1 MSCIRGNAAHHAMA
15 RGRGNVAHQAMGRSR
30 GSIAHYS
37 HSRGFTLL
45 EVMLAF
51 VLLAT
56 AMGLLI
62 AMLSNGLRQVRQAQD
77 ETDAALY
84 AQSLLDQI
92 GVLEAIVPVQREGEF
107 DHGRYRYQLQI
118 SAARDPIPPRVLPNA
133 PEAAATVTIA
143 APKLYR
149 IALLVTWGAAQ
160 PAQRLQLVT
169 LRARAA
175 PLFEGNRQ

>member
-1 MSCIRGNAAHHAMA
+1 MSRGCGNAAHHAMS
-15 RGRGNVAHQAMGRSR
+15 RGRSNA
-30 GSIAHYS
+30 AHYS
-37 HSRGFTLL
+37 HARGFTLL

-92 GVLEAIVPVQREGEF
+92 GVLEAIVPAQREGEF

-118 SAARDPIPPRVLPNA
+118 SEARDPIPPRVLPNA
-133 PEAAATVTIA
+133 PATPATVTIA

-175 PLFEGNRQ
+175 PLFEGLRQ

>member
-1 MSCIRGNAAHHAMA
+1 MSRSRRTGAHYATGRGRRTFAHH
-15 RGRGNVAHQAMGRSR
+15 SP
-30 GSIAHYS
+30 
-37 HSRGFTLL
+37 SRGFTLL

-92 GVLEAIVPVQREGEF
+92 GVLEPIVPLQREGEF
-107 DHGRYRYQLQI
+107 DRGRYRYQLQI
-118 SAARDPIPPRVLPNA
+118 SEARDPIPPRVLPDA
-133 PEAAATVTIA
+133 PTTPGTVTLA

-149 IALLVTWGAAQ
+149 VAVLVTWGAAQ
-160 PAQRLQLVT
+160 PAQQLQLVT

-175 PLFEGNRQ
+175 PLFEGIRQ

>member
-1 MSCIRGNAAHHAMA
+1 MSCSNGNAAHHAMSPSRSNA
-15 RGRGNVAHQAMGRSR
+15 AKHAMNCSRVNVARRSHA
-30 GSIAHYS
+30 G
-37 HSRGFTLL
+37 GFTLL

-107 DHGRYRYQLQI
+107 DHGRYHYQLQI
-118 SAARDPIPPRVLPNA
+118 SEARDPIPPRVLPNA
-133 PEAAATVTIA
+133 PATPATVTIA
-143 APKLYR
+143 APKLFR
-149 IALLVTWGAAQ
+149 IAVLVTWGAAQ
-160 PAQRLQLVT
+160 QTQRLQLVT

-175 PLFEGNRQ
+175 PLFEGSRQ

>member
-1 MSCIRGNAAHHAMA
+1 MSRSRRNGAPRAMHHGPGRDTLRAIGH
-15 RGRGNVAHQAMGRSR
+15 GRGYS
-30 GSIAHYS
+30 AHYS
-37 HSRGFTLL
+37 PSRGFTLL

-118 SAARDPIPPRVLPNA
+118 SEARDPIPPRVLPNA
-133 PEAAATVTIA
+133 AATPATVTIA

-175 PLFEGNRQ
+175 PLFEGIRQ